1 MIGVLAN
8 AAERRF
14 VEEFFELFKTPWE
27 MAVPGRRYAVLLSTD
42 GQAIATP
49 GTLTLIY
56 GAGETPWDRENGVRG
71 TAIAA
76 PQTVTWSIDR
86 IQRYGPATT
95 FATSAARTRNA
106 AALMTPHG
114 AVDIRVESPEST

>member
-8 AAERRF
+8 AAERPF

-27 MAVPGRRYAVLLSTD
+27 MAVPGRRYPVLLSTD

-56 GAGETPWDRENGVRG
+56 GSGETPWERENGVRG
-71 TAIAA
+71 TALA
-76 PQTVTWSIDR
+76 PPQAVTWSDDR
-86 IQRYGPATT
+86 IPLYGPAAT
-95 FATSAARTRNA
+95 FAAPDRSRNA
-106 AALMTPHG
+106 AALM
-114 AVDIRVESPEST
+114 